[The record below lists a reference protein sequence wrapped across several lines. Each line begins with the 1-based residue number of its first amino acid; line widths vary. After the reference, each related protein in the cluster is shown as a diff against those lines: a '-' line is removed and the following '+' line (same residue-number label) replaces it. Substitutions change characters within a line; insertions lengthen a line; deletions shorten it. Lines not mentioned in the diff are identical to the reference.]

1 MKRLWT
7 TGYRAYE
14 LGVFDEQKDPK
25 VAVIKAVLQK
35 ELRRQLENTTEEFWL
50 ITGPQMGVER
60 WSIES
65 ALMLQSDFPQLKI
78 ALMEPYADFSTRWNE
93 NNQARLAAVKSQV
106 DFVGKVSKKKYE
118 SPEQL
123 RAYQNFML
131 YYTDSALL
139 IYDPEREGKTVW
151 DWRAINRYREQNKDY
166 ALRMIDFDE
175 LQEAAEE
182 YSERLRENSEA

>member
-14 LGVFDEQKDPK
+14 LGVFDEKNPK
-25 VAVIKAVLQK
+25 VAVIKDVLQK
-35 ELRRQLENTTEEFWL
+35 QLRYQLDSTSEDFWL

-65 ALMLQSDFPQLKI
+65 ALTIKADYPQLKI
-78 ALMEPYADFSTRWNE
+78 ALMEPYVDFAARWNE
-93 NNQARLAAVKSQV
+93 NNQASLAAIKAQV
-106 DFVGKVSKKKYE
+106 DFAGRVSEKKYE

-123 RAYQNFML
+123 RTYQNFML
-131 YYTDSALL
+131 HYTDGALL
-139 IYDPEREGKTVW
+139 IYDPERKGKTVW
-151 DWRAINRYREQNKDY
+151 DWRAINRYREQNADY
-166 ALRMIDFDE
+166 SMRMIDFDE

-182 YSERLRENSEA
+182 YSERLRETDEE

>member
-14 LGVFDEQKDPK
+14 LGVFDDKDPK
-25 VAVIKAVLQK
+25 VAVIKEVLQK
-35 ELRRQLENTTEEFWL
+35 ELCYQLDSTSEDFWL

-65 ALMLQSDFPQLKI
+65 ALTIKVDYPQLKI
-78 ALMEPYADFSTRWNE
+78 ALMEPYADFAARWNE
-93 NNQARLAAVKSQV
+93 HNQARLAAIKAQV
-106 DFVGKVSKKKYE
+106 DFAGRVSEKKYE

-131 YYTDSALL
+131 HYTDGALL
-139 IYDPEREGKTVW
+139 IYDPEREGKMVW
-151 DWRAINRYREQNKDY
+151 DWRAINRYREQNADY
-166 ALRMIDFDE
+166 SMRMIDFDE

-182 YSERLRENSEA
+182 YSERLRETDEE

>member
-14 LGVFDEQKDPK
+14 LGVFDEKDPK
-25 VAVIKAVLQK
+25 VAVIKDVLQK
-35 ELRRQLENTTEEFWL
+35 QLRYQLESMSEEFWL

-65 ALMLQSDFPQLKI
+65 ALTIKVDYPQLKI
-78 ALMEPYADFSTRWNE
+78 ALMEPYADFAARWNE
-93 NNQARLAAVKSQV
+93 NNQASLAAIKAQV
-106 DFVGKVSKKKYE
+106 DFAGRVSEKKYE

-131 YYTDSALL
+131 HYTDGALL

-151 DWRAINRYREQNKDY
+151 DWRAINRYREQNADY
-166 ALRMIDFDE
+166 SMRMIDFDE

-182 YSERLRENSEA
+182 YSERLRETDEE

>member
-14 LGVFDEQKDPK
+14 LGVFDEKNPK
-25 VAVIKAVLQK
+25 VAVIKDVLQK
-35 ELRRQLENTTEEFWL
+35 QLRYQLDSTSEDFWL

-65 ALMLQSDFPQLKI
+65 ALTIKVDYPQLKI
-78 ALMEPYADFSTRWNE
+78 ALMEPYADFAARWNE
-93 NNQARLAAVKSQV
+93 NNQARLAAIKAQV
-106 DFVGKVSKKKYE
+106 DFAGRVSEKKYE

-131 YYTDSALL
+131 HYTDGALL
-139 IYDPEREGKTVW
+139 IYDPEHEGKTVW
-151 DWRAINRYREQNKDY
+151 DWRAINRYREQNADY
-166 ALRMIDFDE
+166 SMRMIDFGE

-182 YSERLRENSEA
+182 YSERLRETDEE

>member
-14 LGVFDEQKDPK
+14 LGVFDEKNPK
-25 VAVIKAVLQK
+25 IAVIKDVLQK
-35 ELRRQLENTTEEFWL
+35 QLRYQLDSTSEDFWL

-65 ALMLQSDFPQLKI
+65 ALTIKVDYPQLKI
-78 ALMEPYADFSTRWNE
+78 ALMEPYADFAARWNE
-93 NNQARLAAVKSQV
+93 NNQARLAAIKAQV
-106 DFVGKVSKKKYE
+106 DFAGRVSEKKYE

-131 YYTDSALL
+131 HYTDGALL

-151 DWRAINRYREQNKDY
+151 DWRAINRYREQNADY
-166 ALRMIDFDE
+166 SMRMIDFDE

-182 YSERLRENSEA
+182 YSERLRETDEE

>member
-14 LGVFDEQKDPK
+14 LGVFDEKNPK
-25 VAVIKAVLQK
+25 VAVIKDVLQK
-35 ELRRQLENTTEEFWL
+35 QLRYQLDSTSEEFWL

-65 ALMLQSDFPQLKI
+65 ALTIKVDYPQLKI
-78 ALMEPYADFSTRWNE
+78 ALMEPYADFAARWNE
-93 NNQARLAAVKSQV
+93 NNQARLAAIKAQV
-106 DFVGKVSKKKYE
+106 DFAGRVSEKKYE

-131 YYTDSALL
+131 HYTDGALL

-151 DWRAINRYREQNKDY
+151 DWRAINRYREQNADY
-166 ALRMIDFDE
+166 SMRMIDFDE

-182 YSERLRENSEA
+182 YSERLRETDEE